1 MHVQINQT
9 GANHLALTIDHLCT
23 IRCREIWG
31 NRLNFP
37 TGKKHI
43 RDFVAVIGRIHNAPA
58 LKQHQTHRRHH
69 TRCPIDNASE
79 HAKVTP
85 LRV

>member
-1 MHVQINQT
+1 MHMQINQA
-9 GANHLALTIDHLCT
+9 GGYHLTLTIDHLCT
-23 IRCREIWG
+23 IGCREFWG

-37 TGKKHI
+37 IGKKHI
-43 RDFVAVIGRIHNAPA
+43 RDFVAVIGRIHHAPA